1 MRYSTV
7 LFDLD
12 GTLIDSIELI
22 LSSYRHTMQ
31 IHRGDPMADDLWIA
45 GLGTPLRVQFTHFT
59 DDPAEIEAMIA
70 TYREHNIA
78 NHDRMVTAYPGAL
91 DTLKALKAAGT
102 KLGIVT
108 SKNDHGLARGMDL
121 CGFNGLFDSL
131 VTCDTLP
138 ESKPDPAPVRRA
150 LQDLGADAKTTL
162 FVGDSPHDMAAGQ
175 SAGTDTAACL
185 WGPFTKAQLE
195 PERPTWWLE
204 SFADLARVSGIATS

>member
-1 MRYSTV
+1 MRYGSI

-31 IHRGDPMADDLWIA
+31 IHRGDPMGDDLWLA
-45 GLGTPLRVQFTHFT
+45 GLGTPLRVQFKTFT

-78 NHDRMVTAYPGAL
+78 NHDSMVTAYPGAL
-91 DTLKALKAAGT
+91 ETVKQLKAAGA

-108 SKNDHGLARGMDL
+108 SKNDRGLARGLSL
-121 CGFNGLFDSL
+121 CGFDGLFDTL

-150 LQDLGADAKTTL
+150 LADLGQPDAGRAL
-162 FVGDSPHDMAAGQ
+162 FVGDSPHDIAAGRN
-175 SAGTDTAACL
+175 AGVDTAACL
-185 WGPFTKAQLE
+185 WGPFDRSMIE
-195 PERPTWWLE
+195 SERPTWWLE
-204 SFADLARVSGIATS
+204 SFEDLRRICLDE

>member
-1 MRYSTV
+1 MRYNTV

-31 IHRGDPMADDLWIA
+31 IHRGNPMSDDLWIA
-45 GLGTPLRVQFTHFT
+45 GLGTPLRVQFRHFT
-59 DDPAEIEAMIA
+59 DDSEEVEAMIA

-91 DTLKALKAAGT
+91 GTVRALKAAGIR
-102 KLGIVT
+102 LGIVT
-108 SKNDHGLARGMDL
+108 SKNDRGLERGLNL

-138 ESKPDPAPVRRA
+138 ESKPDPAPVRRCLTDIGHA
-150 LQDLGADAKTTL
+150 EGHRAL
-162 FVGDSPHDMAAGQ
+162 FVGDSPHDIAAGNG
-175 SAGTDTAACL
+175 AGIETAACL
-185 WGPFTKAQLE
+185 WGPFDREQIARE
-195 PERPTWWLE
+195 NPTFWLE
-204 SFADLARVSGIATS
+204 SFEDLRRICLAV